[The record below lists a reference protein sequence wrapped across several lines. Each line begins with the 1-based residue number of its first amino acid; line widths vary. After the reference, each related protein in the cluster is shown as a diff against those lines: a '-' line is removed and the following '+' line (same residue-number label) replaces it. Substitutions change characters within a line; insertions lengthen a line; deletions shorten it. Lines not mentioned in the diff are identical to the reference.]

1 VAWPLVARGAGQS
14 DTIIS
19 RRRPSTDVPPESDA
33 PASSRAQTILLVD
46 DEEDI
51 RESLK
56 ALFETCLEGVNV
68 AVAASGQEGLDALD
82 RGLIDLIITDYKM
95 PGMNG
100 LEFLGRAQKKA
111 PTVPR
116 ILVTAFPDLE
126 IAIRAINEA
135 NIENFFTKPFEPDQ
149 VLAVV
154 KTLLHEQRVQ
164 EMRERSFARSLDLV
178 RRNMEAKK

>member
-1 VAWPLVARGAGQS
+1 MVEPPPGAQ
-14 DTIIS
+14 S
-19 RRRPSTDVPPESDA
+19 RR
-33 PASSRAQTILLVD
+33 QTILLVD

-56 ALFETCLEGVNV
+56 ALFETCLEDVDV
-68 AVAASGQEGLDALD
+68 KTAPSGQAALD
-82 RGLIDLIITDYKM
+82 TLDKDVIDVIITDYKM

-100 LEFLGRAQKKA
+100 LEFLARAQKKV

-149 VLAVV
+149 VLNVV
-154 KTLLHEQRVQ
+154 RTLLHEQRVQ
-164 EMRERSFARSLDLV
+164 EMRNRSFARSLELV
-178 RRNMEAKK
+178 RKNLDPAKK

>member
-1 VAWPLVARGAGQS
+1 MAEEPGASQ
-14 DTIIS
+14 
-19 RRRPSTDVPPESDA
+19 RR
-33 PASSRAQTILLVD
+33 QTILLVD

-56 ALFETCLEGVNV
+56 ALFETCLEGVQV
-68 AVAASGQEGLDALD
+68 EVAAGGQAALD
-82 RGLIDLIITDYKM
+82 LLDSRPIDVIITDYKM

-100 LEFLGRAQKKA
+100 LEFLARAQKKA

-149 VLAVV
+149 VLNVV
-154 KTLLHEQRVQ
+154 RTLLHELRIQ
-164 EMRERSFARSLDLV
+164 EMRNRSFARSLEIV
-178 RRNMEAKK
+178 RKNLDKK

>member
-1 VAWPLVARGAGQS
+1 MAEE
-14 DTIIS
+14 T
-19 RRRPSTDVPPESDA
+19 PSTQRRQV
-33 PASSRAQTILLVD
+33 ILLVD

-56 ALFETCLEGVNV
+56 ALFETCLEGVEV
-68 AVAASGQEGLDALD
+68 LTAPGGQQALD
-82 RGLIDLIITDYKM
+82 ELDKRPIDLIISDYKM

-100 LEFLGRAQKKA
+100 LEFLQRAAKKG
-111 PTVPR
+111 PTIPR
-116 ILVTAFPDLE
+116 ILVTAFPDLD

-149 VLAVV
+149 VLQVV

-164 EMRERSFARSLDLV
+164 ELRERSFARSLDLV
-178 RRNMEAKK
+178 RRNLEKKP

>member
-1 VAWPLVARGAGQS
+1 MADEPAPDQ
-14 DTIIS
+14 
-19 RRRPSTDVPPESDA
+19 RRQV
-33 PASSRAQTILLVD
+33 ILLVD

-56 ALFETCLEGVNV
+56 ALFETCLEGVEV
-68 AVAASGQEGLDALD
+68 LTAPGGQHALD
-82 RGLIDLIITDYKM
+82 ELDKRPIDLIISDYKM

-100 LEFLGRAQKKA
+100 LDFLQRAAKKG
-111 PTVPR
+111 PSIPR
-116 ILVTAFPDLE
+116 ILVTAFPDLD

-135 NIENFFTKPFEPDQ
+135 NIENFFTKPFEPEQ

-164 EMRERSFARSLDLV
+164 EMRERSFARSLDVV
-178 RRNMEAKK
+178 RRNLEKKS

>member
-1 VAWPLVARGAGQS
+1 MAQERADLPQ
-14 DTIIS
+14 
-19 RRRPSTDVPPESDA
+19 RR
-33 PASSRAQTILLVD
+33 QTILLVD

-56 ALFETCLEGVNV
+56 ALFETCLDSV
-68 AVAASGQEGLDALD
+68 AVRTAAGGQEALD
-82 RGLIDLIITDYKM
+82 LLDKEPVDVIISDYKM

-100 LEFLGRAQKKA
+100 LDFLQRAAKKT
-111 PTVPR
+111 PSVPR

-149 VLAVV
+149 VLNVV
-154 KTLLHEQRVQ
+154 RTLLHEQRVQ

>member
-1 VAWPLVARGAGQS
+1 MNGASGQ
-14 DTIIS
+14 
-19 RRRPSTDVPPESDA
+19 PDA
-33 PASSRAQTILLVD
+33 TPGSRAQTILLVD

-56 ALFETCLEGVNV
+56 ALFETCLEGVEV
-68 AVAASGQEGLDALD
+68 RTAPSGQDALD
-82 RGLIDLIITDYKM
+82 QLDRELVDVIITDYKM

-100 LEFLGRAQKKA
+100 LEFLQRAQKKA
-111 PTVPR
+111 PTIPR

-149 VLAVV
+149 VLNVV
-154 KTLLHEQRVQ
+154 RQLLHEQRVQ
-164 EMRERSFARSLDLV
+164 EMRNRSFARSLDVV
-178 RRNMEAKK
+178 RRSMDPKG

>member
-1 VAWPLVARGAGQS
+1 MADEAAPSSQ
-14 DTIIS
+14 
-19 RRRPSTDVPPESDA
+19 RRQV
-33 PASSRAQTILLVD
+33 ILLVD

-51 RESLK
+51 RESLR
-56 ALFETCLEGVNV
+56 ALFETCLEGVDV
-68 AVAASGQEGLDALD
+68 ATAPGGQQALEELD
-82 RGLIDLIITDYKM
+82 RRPIDLIISDYKM

-100 LEFLGRAQKKA
+100 LDFLQRAQKKF
-111 PTVPR
+111 PTMPR
-116 ILVTAFPDLE
+116 ILVTAFPDLD

-149 VLAVV
+149 VLNVV
-154 KTLLHEQRVQ
+154 RTLLHEQRVQ